1 MSRIMVREQ
10 ITCQR
15 MTTGLMEEFFVVMVV
30 EVEKE
35 VKIESK
41 NNFWRMKACGDG
53 LVKVADEGDGDRDNA
68 ASTGVSRGLRE
79 EPEVPVEH
87 HVLQPCGHLGHIWRV
102 LGDVFLPKI
111 MRPHF
116 FNRPTTVN

>member
-1 MSRIMVREQ
+1 MSRVMVRGQ

-15 MTTGLMEEFFVVMVV
+15 MITGRMEGFLVVVVV
-30 EVEKE
+30 EEEME

-41 NNFWRMKACGDG
+41 SKFWRMKACADG
-53 LVKVADEGDGDRDNA
+53 LLKVTEEGDGDLDNA

-87 HVLQPCGHLGHIWRV
+87 HVLQPCGHLGHI
-102 LGDVFLPKI
+102 
-111 MRPHF
+111 
-116 FNRPTTVN
+116 

>member
-1 MSRIMVREQ
+1 MSRIMVRGQ

-15 MTTGLMEEFFVVMVV
+15 MITGLMEGFLVVVVVVV

-41 NNFWRMKACGDG
+41 TNFWRQKACADG
-53 LVKVADEGDGDRDNA
+53 LLKVAEEGDGDRDNA

-79 EPEVPVEH
+79 EAEVPVEH
-87 HVLQPCGHLGHIWRV
+87 HVLQPCGHLGHIK
-102 LGDVFLPKI
+102 KI
-111 MRPHF
+111 I
-116 FNRPTTVN
+116 

>member
-1 MSRIMVREQ
+1 MSRIMVRGQ

-15 MTTGLMEEFFVVMVV
+15 MITRLMEGFLVVVMVV
-30 EVEKE
+30 EEERE

-41 NNFWRMKACGDG
+41 TNFWRIKSSGDG
-53 LVKVADEGDGDRDNA
+53 LVKAAEEGDGDLDNA

-79 EPEVPVEH
+79 EAEVPVEH
-87 HVLQPCGHLGHIWRV
+87 HVLQPCGHLGHISQV

-111 MRPHF
+111 IPPLF
-116 FNRPTTVN
+116 L

>member
-1 MSRIMVREQ
+1 MSRVMVRGQ

-15 MTTGLMEEFFVVMVV
+15 MITGRMEGFLVMEVVV
-30 EVEKE
+30 EEMAVQ
-35 VKIESK
+35 IESK
-41 NNFWRMKACGDG
+41 TNFWRMKAGGDR
-53 LVKVADEGDGDRDNA
+53 LVKVAEEGDGDRDNA

-79 EPEVPVEH
+79 GAEVPVEH

-116 FNRPTTVN
+116 LIGRQQ

>member
-1 MSRIMVREQ
+1 
-10 ITCQR
+10 
-15 MTTGLMEEFFVVMVV
+15 MTVVVV
-30 EVEKE
+30 EEEMV

-41 NNFWRMKACGDG
+41 SNFWRMKACGDG
-53 LVKVADEGDGDRDNA
+53 LVKVAEEGDGDLDNA

-79 EPEVPVEH
+79 EAEVPVEH
-87 HVLQPCGHLGHIWRV
+87 HVLQPCGHLGHISQV

>member
-1 MSRIMVREQ
+1 MIRSADKLDKPDLMVEGGPRLSRIMVRGQ

-15 MTTGLMEEFFVVMVV
+15 MTTGLMEEFLVVVVV
-30 EVEKE
+30 EEEMV

-41 NNFWRMKACGDG
+41 TNFWRMKACADG
-53 LVKVADEGDGDRDNA
+53 LLKVTEEGDGDLDNA

-87 HVLQPCGHLGHIWRV
+87 HVLQPCGHLGHIKQI
-102 LGDVFLPKI
+102 L
-111 MRPHF
+111 
-116 FNRPTTVN
+116 

>member
-41 NNFWRMKACGDG
+41 TNFWRMKACGDG
-53 LVKVADEGDGDRDNA
+53 LVKVVEEGDGDLDNA

-102 LGDVFLPKI
+102 LGDVFLPEI

-116 FNRPTTVN
+116 FIGRQQ